1 MMGRKNKQKQVTDAV
16 QDYLENAG
24 NQTPD
29 EAIINVKSV
38 AAVLGVSRT
47 SLYKYGLDSAIKAAA
62 KRQRERMGLNES
74 AAKRR
79 RASDIALKLRADL
92 HLAEERNKGLVA
104 QICLIE
110 ANAAR
115 LGIDPEELYQPL
127 AKPVRSVSHA
137 GRGYKTRQLR

>member
-1 MMGRKNKQKQVTDAV
+1 MMGRKDKQEQVTGAV
-16 QDYLENAG
+16 QDYLEKVENL
-24 NQTPD
+24 TPD
-29 EAIINVKSV
+29 EVVINVKSV

-62 KRQRERMGLNES
+62 KRQRERMGLDEQ

-92 HLAEERNKGLVA
+92 RLAEERNKGLVA

-115 LGIDPEELYQPL
+115 LGIDPEALYQPL

-137 GRGYKTRQLR
+137 GRGYKARKER

>member
-16 QDYLENAG
+16 QDYLENAE

-47 SLYKYGLDSAIKAAA
+47 SLYKYELDSAIKAAA
-62 KRQRERMGLNES
+62 KRQRERMGLDEP
-74 AAKRR
+74 AVKRR

-137 GRGYKTRQLR
+137 GRGYKARKER